1 MQRIDD
7 QVYSICYSRP
17 IAIVMMPTRMEY
29 FAGTRDHNE
38 DDLFKNLQ
46 SPDLNIPAAGY
57 LGFLGCLLIFW
68 GMFKLDHLA
77 GVDFSDE
84 EFSHEVQ
91 SDLWGQLLD
100 VAFVS
105 NAKKKP
111 AVGWFEWRNTISQE
125 ILAKTLDCQARHTLV
140 PPETLL
146 ECGKYIPQA
155 RWLFL
160 VSIYRMRFIVDNIYG
175 VEPQHAYAR
184 NIWMKFNVYD
194 LKQGCSIWESNVV
207 YKGKRQAEPTGS
219 SQSIKRWQTVDEG
232 ELPNNV
238 MTKVLSG
245 PPLRPTLDEGLI
257 ALLNPIFTTGP
268 DPDEGGSEVF
278 YFSA

>member
-1 MQRIDD
+1 MRMT
-7 QVYSICYSRP
+7 YSKTS
-17 IAIVMMPTRMEY
+17 
-29 FAGTRDHNE
+29 
-38 DDLFKNLQ
+38 NLRT
-46 SPDLNIPAAGY
+46 
-57 LGFLGCLLIFW
+57 LIFLLQVILVFW
-68 GMFKLDHLA
+68 AVFSFFGGCSNYNQNIVYQDKGKTSSFFTADSCAIGGIVLRDSFQLDHLA
-77 GVDFSDE
+77 GVDFAAE
-84 EFSHEVQ
+84 VFTHEVQ

-100 VAFVS
+100 TAFVA

-125 ILAKTLDCQARHTLV
+125 ILAQTLDCQARHALV

-146 ECGKYIPQA
+146 ECGKYFPQA

-232 ELPNNV
+232 ELPTNV

-268 DPDEGGSEVF
+268 DPDEEEPWDH
-278 YFSA
+278 